1 MLCLINIFQSLKFL
15 SAREKAGGGGT
26 ESNNQPLA
34 IT

>member
-15 SAREKAGGGGT
+15 SAREKAGGGT